1 MMMMIRGL
9 IFTFLF
15 LLITGSVLSQNSD
28 FGIWYKVDTEK
39 SFGKKF
45 DINASAM
52 IRTFE
57 NASTIEQAYMEFGA
71 TYNLNKY
78 LGFAG
83 GYRIGNYLED
93 DDLYHIR
100 NNYLADIKGSF
111 PVRNFFLS
119 LRFRLQIQKKT
130 YIEDESDNLPE
141 YVGRIRLKGIYK
153 IPKFP
158 VNPYASIETFNP
170 LFENYDVLFVKNR
183 YIIGFEYK
191 INKKHFIEC
200 EYIYQQVYFP
210 HQTNFNILSISY
222 TFKFLENKK

>member
-1 MMMMIRGL
+1 MMRIKNYL
-9 IFTFLF
+9 FFF
-15 LLITGSVLSQNSD
+15 LLLSVTRYVYSQESD
-28 FGIWYKVDTEK
+28 FGIWYKVNADK

-45 DINASAM
+45 DINGSAM

-83 GYRIGNYLED
+83 AYRIGNYLED

-100 NNYLADIKGSF
+100 YNYLADIKGSY
-111 PVRNFFLS
+111 PVRSFVLS

-130 YIEDESDNLPE
+130 YIEDESANLPE

-153 IPKFP
+153 IPNFP
-158 VNPYASIETFNP
+158 VNPFASIETFNP

-183 YIIGFEYK
+183 YTLGFEYK
-191 INKKHFIEC
+191 INKKNFIES
-200 EYIYQQVYFP
+200 EYLFQQVYFP
-210 HQTNFNILSISY
+210 HQTNFHIFSLSY